1 MKRYL
6 ALQKIVQYG
15 SFAKAAE
22 EIGYTQ
28 SALSQAIASLEDELG
43 MTLLTRSRTGSALTD
58 EGKELYPYIER
69 TIFQYR
75 ASVEKAKEIN
85 GLETGIVRMG
95 TVASVSVNWLP
106 GILKNFHKMYPG
118 VEVVVYQG
126 DYTMIEEWLKSG
138 EIDFGFVSSEHV
150 KGIEVFPLIEDTF
163 SAVLP
168 PGHPLTDF
176 EEVPIELLAKEPFIM
191 LEMGHHSECEGAF
204 ADCGIQPKVRYKFH
218 DDYTI
223 MAMVEQNMGVS
234 LLADLV
240 MKRAPFDIEKRPVS
254 PPVKRIISIG
264 YRNRLELPIA
274 AKKFIYHIIEYVNSI
289 KKTED

>member
-15 SFAKAAE
+15 SFARAAE
-22 EIGYTQ
+22 AMGYTQ
-28 SALSQAIASLEDELG
+28 SALSQAVSSLEEELG
-43 MTLLTRSRTGSALTD
+43 MTLLTRSRTGSVLTD

-75 ASVEKAKEIN
+75 ASIEKAKEIN
-85 GLETGIVRMG
+85 GLETGTIRMG

-106 GILKNFHKMYPG
+106 QILKKFHSRYPG
-118 VEVVVYQG
+118 VEIVVYQG

-150 KGIEVFPLIEDTF
+150 KGIEILPLIEDTF

-168 PGHPLTDF
+168 KGHKLAEYDKVPLD
-176 EEVPIELLAKEPFIM
+176 LLAREPFIL

-204 ADCGIQPKVRYKFH
+204 RQAGIWPNIKYTLH
-218 DDYTI
+218 DDYSI
-223 MAMVEQNMGVS
+223 MAMVEENMGVS

-240 MKRAPFDIEKRPVS
+240 MRRSSFDIVKRPVE
-254 PPVKRIISIG
+254 PAVKRMISVG
-264 YRNRLELPIA
+264 YRNRAELPIA
-274 AKKFIYHIIEYVNSI
+274 SRRFIKYIVEYVDEL
-289 KKTED
+289 KQQKA

>member
-118 VEVVVYQG
+118 GSTAE
-126 DYTMIEEWLKSG
+126 K
-138 EIDFGFVSSEHV
+138 VSSISG
-150 KGIEVFPLIEDTF
+150 KTSI
-163 SAVLP
+163 
-168 PGHPLTDF
+168 
-176 EEVPIELLAKEPFIM
+176 PFT
-191 LEMGHHSECEGAF
+191 C
-204 ADCGIQPKVRYKFH
+204 
-218 DDYTI
+218 
-223 MAMVEQNMGVS
+223 S
-234 LLADLV
+234 LLTNP
-240 MKRAPFDIEKRPVS
+240 KSIS
-254 PPVKRIISIG
+254 PDFSHSSII
-264 YRNRLELPIA
+264 
-274 AKKFIYHIIEYVNSI
+274 V
-289 KKTED
+289 